1 MINKTL
7 YNLQQNHEAKK
18 IANGIVDFLEQR
30 DKNVHFRNFL
40 LGNIPT
46 LRKAMH
52 ENKDPNETLEKMKVS
67 YDENMER
74 IKKKAERIANI
85 NGEIVIAKEEQEKEK
100 QDKERERKKKKK
112 KKRKK
117 KKVIQKVARSHIEAQ
132 KIVSVL
138 TNYLK
143 ENNKNND
150 FRDFV
155 LFNIDKVVKMKDQ
168 GLSPVETMFELEQL
182 YNQKKNE
189 EKIKEQEAINN
200 GRFLVLMEEIEKEI
214 EEEQKEKR
222 KQRKLERKQ
231 RKKTRENFIR
241 LAKEYNLKIRI

>member
-1 MINKTL
+1 
-7 YNLQQNHEAKK
+7 
-18 IANGIVDFLEQR
+18 
-30 DKNVHFRNFL
+30 
-40 LGNIPT
+40 
-46 LRKAMH
+46 MH

-67 YDENMER
+67 YDKNMEKKNKE
-74 IKKKAERIANI
+74 IKERLERIAEVNK
-85 NGEIVIAKEEQEKEK
+85 EIFLAKEEQEKEK

-117 KKVIQKVARSHIEAQ
+117 KKVIQKVSRSHIEAQ

-168 GLSPVETMFELEQL
+168 GLSPIETMFELEQL
-182 YNQKKNE
+182 YHQLKNE
-189 EKIKEQEAINN
+189 EKVGEQEAINN
-200 GRFLVLMEEIEKEI
+200 GRYLIVMEEIEKEI
-214 EEEQKEKR
+214 EEEKKEKR
-222 KQRKLERKQ
+222 KRRRLERKQ

-241 LAKEYNLKIRI
+241 LAKEYNIKIRV